1 MKPWLALPPL
11 LLASALHVAA
21 QEVDYTRADVI
32 RTAGAYV
39 LGASVTPLWLDDS
52 VRFVYTSLG
61 KNDRGAV
68 YLVDPARA
76 SRRVYFDQNRMAAIL
91 SVAADTILDPARFP
105 TFNPV
110 DNGRA
115 IELLLHK
122 KAFRCDPASYQCVA
136 QDSVDWALA
145 NTIKNGPSWASRSP
159 DKKWDVFQWRYN
171 LYLRPAALSDSD
183 AVTSADSVRRAR
195 ADTSKKDST
204 ARGAARGPRGRA
216 ARQDSVPLPRGSI
229 ALTNDGERLYAY
241 GNTDRDVAA
250 DTAKPRPARVN
261 INWTPD
267 SRRFTVAREDLRG
280 TRIYPMYS
288 STGDQPIDKSYH
300 YAVPSDSVLPTHV
313 VYAIDIV
320 DRTSVQAK
328 LPPTPQTTVSSQTFW
343 NKAGDKYFALN
354 ANRGPSRISAHLVD
368 AKTGETT
375 LLVRDS
381 SATWVELSH
390 SFGRENWEVPKGTDD
405 LIWWSQRDGWGH
417 LYRIG
422 PDGVVK
428 NQIES
433 GTSVVDRLFRVDSA
447 SRTTPQSVYFSAWG
461 RDPGFLY
468 YSHLYRVNV
477 DGSGLTALTPE
488 DGDHSITFAPKG
500 PYFIDTF
507 APVGT
512 APVITL
518 RSAVDGKV
526 VMELGR
532 GDSEL
537 LQSVGWRPPQI
548 IKLKARDGVTDIYG
562 LMYKPSTF
570 DSTKSY
576 PILDHIYP
584 GPQVGSVGRWGW
596 SGTGESQA
604 LAELGFIVVE
614 IDHQGTPRRSKAFH
628 DFYYRNMGDN
638 GIPDHVAG
646 IRQLAAMHP
655 WIDITRVG
663 IWGHSGGGLASTDAI
678 LRYPDFYKV
687 AVSGSGNHNPN
698 TYAWYWAGRYQ
709 GPYQKASYDSAA
721 NYTLAKNLKGHLL
734 LMHGDMDNNVH
745 LANSIKMVDA
755 LIKANK
761 SNFDFLIFPDSPH
774 GLPAFS
780 IRKRWDYFV
789 KYLLGEEPPANYEMI
804 APVRPP
810 GPPRPPEVPEVPEVP
825 EIP

>member
-1 MKPWLALPPL
+1 MKPWIALP
-11 LLASALHVAA
+11 ALMFAAANVAA
-21 QEVDYTRADVI
+21 QSAPTVDYTRADVI
-32 RTAGAYV
+32 RTAGAFV

-61 KNDRGAV
+61 KNDRGTV

-76 SRRVYFDQNRMAAIL
+76 SRRVYFDQNRMAAVL
-91 SVAADTILDPARFP
+91 SVAADTLLDPARFP
-105 TFNPV
+105 SFSPV
-110 DNGRA
+110 DNGSA
-115 IELLLHK
+115 IELLLHT
-122 KAFRCDPASYQCVA
+122 KAFRCDPASYKCTA

-145 NTIKNGPSWASRSP
+145 KTLKDGPSWASRSP

-171 LYLRPAALSDSD
+171 LYLRPSALSDSD
-183 AVTSADSVRRAR
+183 AVVSADSAKKAR
-195 ADTSKKDST
+195 SDTT
-204 ARGAARGPRGRA
+204 QRRGAGRPAGGRGGRGGARR
-216 ARQDSVPLPRGSI
+216 DSLPLPKGSI
-229 ALTNDGERLYAY
+229 ALTTDGERLYAY
-241 GNTDRDVAA
+241 GNTDRDVAG

-261 INWTPD
+261 IEWTPD
-267 SRRFTVAREDLRG
+267 SRRFTVARPDLRG

-288 STGDQPIDKSYH
+288 STGDQPIDHSYH
-300 YAVPSDSVLPTHV
+300 YAVPGDSIVPSHV
-313 VYAIDIV
+313 VYAVDIT
-320 DRTSVQAK
+320 DRSAVQAK
-328 LPPTPQTTVSSQTFW
+328 LPPVPQTTVSSQTFW

-354 ANRGPSRISAHLVD
+354 ANRGPSRISAYLVD
-368 AKTGETT
+368 AKTGDAK

-390 SFGRENWEVPKGTDD
+390 SFGRENWDVPKGGDD

-417 LYRIG
+417 LYRVG
-422 PDGVVK
+422 PDGTIK

-433 GTSVVDRLFRVDSA
+433 GNSVVDRLFRVDSA
-447 SRTTPQSVYFSAWG
+447 TRTSPQSVYFSAWG

-468 YSHLYRVNV
+468 YSHLYKVNV

-488 DGDHSITFAPKG
+488 DGDHSIVFAPKG

-507 APVGT
+507 APVDK

-518 RSAVDGKV
+518 RSAADGKV

-537 LQSVGWRPPQI
+537 LQSVGWRPPEI

-604 LAELGFIVVE
+604 IAELGFIVVE

-646 IRQLAAMHP
+646 IRQLAGMHS

-678 LRYPDFYKV
+678 LRFPDFYKV

-709 GPYQKASYDSAA
+709 GPYEKASYDSAA

-761 SNFDFLIFPDSPH
+761 TNFDFLVFPDSPH

-789 KYLLGEEPPANYEMI
+789 RYLLHEEPPASYEMI
-804 APVRPP
+804 APLRPP
-810 GPPRPPEVPEVPEVP
+810 GPPRPPEDVWEW
-825 EIP
+825 